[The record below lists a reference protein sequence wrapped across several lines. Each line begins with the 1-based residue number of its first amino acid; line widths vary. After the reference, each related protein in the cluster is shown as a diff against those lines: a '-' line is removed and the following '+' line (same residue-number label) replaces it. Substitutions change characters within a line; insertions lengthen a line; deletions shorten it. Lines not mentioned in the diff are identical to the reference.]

1 MEVKSS
7 IDKLWHI
14 IFDKMPTDVISA
26 ELKRFEDE
34 IMRLHEKSGST
45 EMRTCVVYEE
55 EWIID
60 SQDLLYMQYVTPFHI
75 AAWLGNYEFF
85 TLMRTKFPFVW
96 NQYISAVD
104 LLGNLPVHVAYFAC
118 DHWSHDIVGLRC
130 SADPQSSLPCPL
142 ST

>member
-60 SQDLLYMQYVTPFHI
+60 SQDLLYMQYVTPF
-75 AAWLGNYEFF
+75 
-85 TLMRTKFPFVW
+85 T
-96 NQYISAVD
+96 S
-104 LLGNLPVHVAYFAC
+104 LPG
-118 DHWSHDIVGLRC
+118 WGIT
-130 SADPQSSLPCPL
+130 SSLP
-142 ST
+142 

>member
-45 EMRTCVVYEE
+45 EMRTCVDRKSV
-55 EWIID
+55 
-60 SQDLLYMQYVTPFHI
+60 V
-75 AAWLGNYEFF
+75 
-85 TLMRTKFPFVW
+85 
-96 NQYISAVD
+96 
-104 LLGNLPVHVAYFAC
+104 
-118 DHWSHDIVGLRC
+118 
-130 SADPQSSLPCPL
+130 
-142 ST
+142 